1 MREQQPEE
9 EQQQQQQQINQIS
22 SSSSLS
28 SQSSLS
34 NKSIILLYDSI
45 RWEEKALYE
54 AGLKKDVKIEN
65 VNCKNL
71 AVNLNDKN
79 SEYRGQVVL
88 QRSISYFK
96 SVHSTAVLQGLGA
109 HVINP
114 LYAAIMCGNKMY
126 AHMELEKAGVKTPKA
141 VAAFSEE
148 SAIQILDKIGY
159 PAVIKP
165 TVGSWGRLIAL
176 LRDKDAAK
184 AVIEDREHMFPLYQ
198 IYYFEEFVNRPP
210 RDIRAIVIGDKVVAA
225 IYRYSGVGEWK
236 TNMALG
242 GHAEMCPVTNELED
256 ICLKATNALNGQIVG
271 VDLMESNSDGL
282 VVHEVNNTT
291 EFKNTVRVTGVDIP
305 GLMIDYALRQGK

>member
-1 MREQQPEE
+1 MSQGRGNNSP
-9 EQQQQQQQINQIS
+9 
-22 SSSSLS
+22 SSLV
-28 SQSSLS
+28 
-34 NKSIILLYDSI
+34 ILYDNI

-54 AGLKKDVKIEN
+54 AAKKKGVEVEN
-65 VNCKNL
+65 VDCKNL
-71 AVNLNDKN
+71 SLNLNDKN
-79 SEYRGQVVL
+79 SKYRGQAVI
-88 QRSISYFK
+88 QRSVSYFK
-96 SVHSTAVLQGLGA
+96 NVHSTAALEGLGA
-109 HVINP
+109 YVINP
-114 LYAAIMCGNKMY
+114 LQAAIMCGNKMY
-126 AHMELEKAGVKTPKA
+126 AHMELEKAGVRTPKA

-148 SAIQILDKIGY
+148 SALAVLDEFGY

-198 IYYFEEFVNRPP
+198 VYYFEEFVKRPP

-225 IYRYSGVGEWK
+225 IYRYSGMGEWK

-256 ICLKATNALNGQIVG
+256 ICLKASNALNGQIVG
-271 VDLMESNSDGL
+271 VDLMESNSEGL

-291 EFKNTVRVTGVDIP
+291 EFKNTVRISGVDIP
-305 GLMIDYALRQGK
+305 GLMIDYALDEGK